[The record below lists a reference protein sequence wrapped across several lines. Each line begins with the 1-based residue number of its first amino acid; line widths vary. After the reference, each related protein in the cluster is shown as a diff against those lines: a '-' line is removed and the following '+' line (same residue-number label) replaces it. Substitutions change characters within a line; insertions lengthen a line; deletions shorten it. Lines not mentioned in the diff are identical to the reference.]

1 MRKIFFIFIFFVSSC
16 GYQPIYTNKNTD
28 NFIFKKI
35 SITGDKK
42 INRKIINTV
51 SLVEDSND
59 LSKDELYLNSN
70 LSIDETSKNSKGQVT
85 SLRTMIVVNLTVK
98 NDDKVLKNK
107 IFTKNF
113 SYNNRE
119 NKFELVEY
127 QKEVENNI
135 INEIIEEIIFYMNL

>member
-1 MRKIFFIFIFFVSSC
+1 MKKFLIILLLSISNC
-16 GYQPIYTNKNTD
+16 GYQPLYVDANNEEL
-28 NFIFKKI
+28 IFKEI
-35 SITGDKK
+35 DLRGDKK

>member
-16 GYQPIYTNKNTD
+16 GYQPIYINKNTD